1 MEPTVERLETMVLK
15 SEADLDYIAK
25 RLKLDL
31 INHAAKEGCSS
42 ENNVMGMLENL
53 RYIKEKHSLLRDQIS
68 KITDAQKESMET
80 IRKRQSRAME
90 LLKECQEASDLK
102 AESFEGLGQES
113 SMFLDWSEHS

>member
-1 MEPTVERLETMVLK
+1 MQ
-15 SEADLDYIAK
+15 
-25 RLKLDL
+25 
-31 INHAAKEGCSS
+31 
-42 ENNVMGMLENL
+42 NNVMGMLENL

-102 AESFEGLGQES
+102 VPAFTYY
-113 SMFLDWSEHS
+113 